1 MRIGPLLQYFCSSC
15 GKILKNNTT
24 LEVQNQQIKEEC
36 PSCGALLIDTLQNRT
51 VSASVPQQGVVTN
64 ATPKSVGF
72 RTAFHQIEDSSIK
85 FAFDIQKIDSLLNL
99 NAYGSLCIIGEQRYS
114 QILINR
120 LCVHS
125 LLPKR
130 HGGTGLNYSK
140 IIAIDAGNCTDVYQ
154 FVDFA
159 RQYGLEVKKVLQ
171 SIVVSRVFT
180 IYQLAHLIIFEL
192 PKIIEQFSSTSKI
205 IVIYGLLHLFV
216 SDPHTDKVDT
226 KNLTKEIAS
235 SLRKISRD
243 RFIIVS
249 FAHCNTQYEKLV
261 LPAFDKCIEITNN
274 IDDGKILQIDVN
286 NHNNHA
292 MNRRKGFRYSK
303 PTRLSKRELLLVP
316 SRGCVYEPSTHDY
329 RFLRL

>member
-1 MRIGPLLQYFCSSC
+1 MYRTVSVPQMRLGPLLQYFCSSC
-15 GKILKNNTT
+15 GKILKNSTT
-24 LEVQNQQIKEEC
+24 LEIQNQQHIKEEC

-51 VSASVPQQGVVTN
+51 VSASVPQQAVVTN
-64 ATPKSVGF
+64 ATPQSVEF
-72 RTAFHQIEDSSIK
+72 RTAFHQIEDSNAK
-85 FAFDIQKIDSLLNL
+85 FAFDIDKIDSLLNL
-99 NAYGSLCIIGEQRYS
+99 NSHGSLCIISEQKYT
-114 QILINR
+114 QLLIDR

-130 HGGTGLNYSK
+130 HGGIGGLDYSK

-154 FVDFA
+154 IVDFA

-180 IYQLAHLIIFEL
+180 IYQLAYLIIFEL
-192 PKIIEQFSSTSKI
+192 PKIIEQFSSTIKI

-216 SDPHTDKVDT
+216 SDPHTYKVDA
-226 KNLTKEIAS
+226 KNLIKEIAS
-235 SLRKISRD
+235 SLIKISKD

-249 FAHCNTQYEKLV
+249 FAHCNIEYEKLL
-261 LPAFDKCIEITNN
+261 LPVFDKCIEITNN

-292 MNRRKGFRYSK
+292 MKRRKGFRYSRS
-303 PTRLSKRELLLVP
+303 TRLSKRELLLVP
-316 SRGCVYEPSTHDY
+316 SR
-329 RFLRL
+329 